1 MIDFQ
6 KKSEAAL
13 LVLGHG
19 STENASSSQSVRMH
33 AGQLRRR
40 ELFEEVHV
48 AFWKEKPAFN
58 EVLDAIS
65 AREVYIVPAFIS
77 EGYFT
82 RQIIPRELGIT
93 GRKTETEHHLLYYCD
108 PVGSHPSMTDRLLA
122 RASEMTPG
130 IDPGDID
137 LIIIGHGTP
146 RDQNSSAA
154 VKTQVTR
161 IQARNPGYAKIT
173 DAYLS
178 EAPLINDWRQFT
190 QSPHV
195 IVVPFFIAD
204 GLHSEQDIPEILGLD
219 APVDGRFAPQ
229 TILDRTVYYSQAI
242 GTDPGIADVILEQVL
257 AFDSR
262 S

>member
-1 MIDFQ
+1 MIDFPT
-6 KKSEAAL
+6 KPDAAL

-19 STENASSSQSVRMH
+19 STENASSSRSVRNH
-33 AGQLRRR
+33 AEQLRERG
-40 ELFEEVHV
+40 LFAEVHV
-48 AFWKEKPAFN
+48 AFWKEAPSYREAL
-58 EVLDAIS
+58 EAIS
-65 AREVYIVPAFIS
+65 CREVYVVPAFIS

-93 GRKTETEHHLLYYCD
+93 DRTTRTPDHLLRYCD
-108 PVGSHPSMTDRLLA
+108 PVGSHPSMTDRLLE
-122 RASEMTPG
+122 RAAGMTPD

-146 RDQNSSAA
+146 RDSNSSAA
-154 VKTQVTR
+154 VRTQVER
-161 IQARNPGYAKIT
+161 IKARNPGYAKIT

-178 EAPLINDWRQFT
+178 EAPLINDWQQLT
-190 QSPHV
+190 EAPHV
-195 IVVPFFIAD
+195 VVVPFFIAD

-242 GTDPGIADVILEQVL
+242 GTDPGIADVILQQVL
-257 AFDSR
+257 AFDAS